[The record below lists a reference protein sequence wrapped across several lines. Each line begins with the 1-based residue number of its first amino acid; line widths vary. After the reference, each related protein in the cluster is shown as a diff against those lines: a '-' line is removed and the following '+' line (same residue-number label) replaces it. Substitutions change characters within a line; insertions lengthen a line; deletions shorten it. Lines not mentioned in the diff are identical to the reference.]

1 MRISTFVI
9 APILIVQQIRHHKLL
24 IKEEVRSLFLLLSSL
39 QALDTRISCLQL
51 KRSLAG
57 DFENPVGDF
66 EKLIGDFENSDREKD
81 NLYFP
86 FCPIKNS
93 PCEIFPFLEVRKV

>member
-39 QALDTRISCLQL
+39 QALDNRISCLQL
-51 KRSLAG
+51 KRSLA
-57 DFENPVGDF
+57 GDF